1 LTQSQTS
8 SDETRLNY
16 GIDNKNKR
24 VSLDFQTIY
33 KFGNYFIQY
42 EYFKRSN
49 VELNSIL
56 SQKYFNDSLSN
67 VYYNSSFS
75 KFNNIYKNDSIEK
88 SNLKQIVKRNE
99 DSLNSKER
107 KIVILENTASNT
119 KQFIIPFEKKK
130 SKIGGI
136 VLGGSLGLSIGTLIG
151 MAIIKLSK

>member
-1 LTQSQTS
+1 
-8 SDETRLNY
+8 
-16 GIDNKNKR
+16 
-24 VSLDFQTIY
+24 
-33 KFGNYFIQY
+33 
-42 EYFKRSN
+42 
-49 VELNSIL
+49 
-56 SQKYFNDSLSN
+56 

-88 SNLKQIVKRNE
+88 SNLNKIIKRNE

-119 KQFIIPFEKKK
+119 KQFVIPFEKNK

-151 MAIIKLSK
+151 IAIIKFTN